1 MTSLLE
7 SILSVINNAILIVGP
22 DNRIVFAN
30 HKAATMFR
38 SGHPSL
44 LIGQPIM
51 RLFMA
56 DDQQILAPNLLQLAR
71 SATEFEDEVM
81 LLRFDASRFIAL
93 ISTSQFQNAGEQ
105 NAILSIHDISG
116 LKGIEKTLRHTEW
129 FAALGRMLDDINH
142 QIRNPV
148 TVIGGLAKRLAKQ
161 LGGDSRYSEAIR
173 GEAERL
179 ENLLDSL
186 GHFSAVPQPR
196 VQPVSL
202 GTIAQAIDDT
212 IRPRAQAAGFPLQLR
227 IAEDLSRTATVS
239 IDLGLLLQAISAV
252 VDNAAEASAPGQDIT
267 IEIAPS
273 GKALPYRISIFDHGG
288 GIDPADRAKVF
299 APFFSRK
306 SYHHGMGLT
315 LAQRIIQEQDAEIVL
330 ESTPALGTTAH
341 IFLIAD
347 RRRPI
352 RTRILA

>member
-7 SILSVINNAILIVGP
+7 SILSTINNAILIVGP

-30 HKAATMFR
+30 HKSAAMFR
-38 SGHPSL
+38 SGHPNQ

-81 LLRFDASRFIAL
+81 LLRFDDSRFIAL
-93 ISTSQFQNAGEQ
+93 ISTSQFQNAGQQ
-105 NAILSIHDISG
+105 NAILSIHDISR
-116 LKGIEKTLRHTEW
+116 LKGIEKTLRHTGW
-129 FAALGRMLDDINH
+129 FASLGRMLDDINH

-161 LGGDSRYSEAIR
+161 LGEDSRYAKAIQ

-186 GHFSAVPQPR
+186 SLFSAVPQPR
-196 VQPVSL
+196 VRPVPL
-202 GTIAQAIDDT
+202 DTITQAIGDT
-212 IRPRAQAAGFPLQLR
+212 ICPRAQAAGFSPQLL
-227 IAEDLSRTATVS
+227 ITEDLPASATAS
-239 IDLGLLLQAISAV
+239 IDLDLLVQAISAV
-252 VDNAAEASAPGQDIT
+252 ADNACEASTPGQDIT
-267 IEIAPS
+267 FKIAPS
-273 GKALPYRISIFDHGG
+273 GTALPYRISVIDHGC
-288 GIDPADRAKVF
+288 GINPADRAKVF

-330 ESTPALGTTAH
+330 ESTPSLGTSAH

-352 RTRILA
+352 RTRMLA